1 MTCACVGVETME
13 IKERIKQYVEVGEN
27 RLREAKEVLDMAKRM
42 NIDVTREEQD
52 LMELEQKLLD
62 IKSAIVEEERK
73 TRRSR

>member
-1 MTCACVGVETME
+1 ME